1 MSASSQT
8 CISLGPRESWCGCRP
23 PSHSS
28 ASWPVN
34 CGAARIMGRR
44 MTNQASEAALSSV
57 ATSADDARVADEAL
71 MEAFREGDG
80 DAFAELTQRHRRG
93 LFNFLLRSVGNRS
106 RAEEL
111 LQEVFLRVIRA
122 RERYVVPAKFTIRV
136 YTIARNIAI
145 DERRR
150 AKFRRHRSLDAPT
163 SMRDGDGP
171 SLHERLPAHQ
181 VSTDD
186 AAQAPTIRDRVA
198 AAVSELPVEQRE
210 VFVMRQFRGMSFR
223 QIGEV
228 VGASENTA
236 KSRMRYALEKLRKDL
251 ADIDPR
257 EQSAA
262 LPKEGYG

>member
-1 MSASSQT
+1 MNKLVPKDAT
-8 CISLGPRESWCGCRP
+8 
-23 PSHSS
+23 
-28 ASWPVN
+28 
-34 CGAARIMGRR
+34 
-44 MTNQASEAALSSV
+44 SSV
-57 ATSADDARVADEAL
+57 EETDDAPRVADEAL
-71 MEAFREGDG
+71 MEAFREGD
-80 DAFAELTQRHRRG
+80 AASFEELTRRHRRG
-93 LFNFLLRSVGNRS
+93 LFNFLLRSVGNRA

-122 RERYVVPAKFTIRV
+122 RERYVVTAKFTTWV

-145 DERRR
+145 DESRR

-163 SMRDGDGP
+163 AMRDGEGP
-171 SLHERLPAHQ
+171 SLHERIPATQ

-198 AAVSELPVEQRE
+198 AAVSQLPEEQRE

-257 EQSAA
+257 DQASITS
-262 LPKEGYG
+262 KEGYG

>member
-1 MSASSQT
+1 MTKQAPKAASLVESA
-8 CISLGPRESWCGCRP
+8 RDE
-23 PSHSS
+23 
-28 ASWPVN
+28 
-34 CGAARIMGRR
+34 
-44 MTNQASEAALSSV
+44 E
-57 ATSADDARVADEAL
+57 RVADEAL
-71 MEAFREGDG
+71 MEGFREGDAS
-80 DAFAELTQRHRRG
+80 AFEELTRRHRRG
-93 LFNFLLRSVGNRS
+93 LFNFLLRSVGNRA

-122 RERYVVPAKFTIRV
+122 RERYVVTAKFTTWV
-136 YTIARNIAI
+136 YTIARNISI
-145 DERRR
+145 DESRR

-171 SLHERLPAHQ
+171 SLHERLSADQ
-181 VSTDD
+181 VGTDD

-236 KSRMRYALEKLRKDL
+236 KSRMRYALEKLRKEL

-257 EQSAA
+257 DQSSIAA
-262 LPKEGYG
+262 KEGYG